1 MFKRNNNNRLEVR
14 IPAFCFRI
22 SNVKKTFFSITNT
35 LFLGKKS
42 EQQLDYWTSFYIFRF
57 MIKIFF
63 TGSATT
69 EKICRKMVHLSV

>member
-1 MFKRNNNNRLEVR
+1 MFKRNNNSRLEIR

-42 EQQLDYWTSFYIFRF
+42 EQQLDYWTSFYIYESGLKTNYQEF
-57 MIKIFF
+57 
-63 TGSATT
+63 SY
-69 EKICRKMVHLSV
+69 